1 MLLHITTAAPW
12 RVALA
17 AGTHVTPSLPTEG
30 FIHLSRPDQVA
41 LPANRLYAG
50 RDDLL
55 LLVIDPDRLDA
66 EVRWEP
72 GVPTDPGSMRFPHL
86 YGPLPVAAVTSVVP
100 WRPGPDGAFA
110 EPVGL
115 PAPSDGPGRARWF
128 DRSLAERRAPIVV
141 PVAVPPGA
149 IGCRDPR
156 VPSSY
161 EHNAVWL
168 TGAPSAAEVE
178 AAGDLVLGDAG
189 HRRVVLETAPA
200 ELDGWEVDEERILV
214 LPSSVGVDGPAEVVT
229 PVTSEVMAGL
239 WRPSWRRDLPGASE
253 AAIDDLVRREAFADA
268 HLRIVDLAVLGGD
281 GVPVAGTQL
290 RIDGATAA
298 IEAVLCDPDH
308 RGRGFA
314 TALVADAVRRA
325 REAGCDLVWL
335 LAYADDWPRRWYER
349 LGFVD
354 VGARW
359 VAHRRAAGDPRPP
372 VVGRRTPSGRT
383 A

>member
-17 AGTHVTPSLPTEG
+17 AGTHVTPSLHHDG
-30 FIHLSRPDQVA
+30 FVHLSRPDQVA

-72 GVPTDPGSMRFPHL
+72 GVPTDPESMRFPHL

-100 WRPGPDGAFA
+100 WRPGPDGTFA
-110 EPVGL
+110 EPTDL
-115 PAPSDGPGRARWF
+115 PAPGDRLARALRF
-128 DRSLAERRAPIVV
+128 DRSLGERRAPILV
-141 PVAVPPGA
+141 PVPGG
-149 IGCRDPR
+149 IGTRDPR
-156 VPSSY
+156 VPASY

-168 TGAPSAAEVE
+168 DGRPSAAEVE
-178 AAGDLVLGDAG
+178 AAGELVLADAT
-189 HRRVVLETAPA
+189 HRRVVLDAPPPA
-200 ELDGWEVDEERILV
+200 GLGWEVDEERILV
-214 LPSSVGVDGPAEVVT
+214 LDPEAPVAAPEGITVV
-229 PVTSEVMAGL
+229 PVTGEVMAGM
-239 WRPSWRRDLPGASE
+239 WGPSWRSSLPGVPD
-253 AAIDDLVRREAFADA
+253 AAVADLLRREAFADA
-268 HLRIVDLAVLGGD
+268 HLRIVDLAVLGPD

-298 IEAVLCDPDH
+298 IEAVLCDPEH
-308 RGRGFA
+308 RGRGLA
-314 TALVADAVRRA
+314 SALVADAVARA
-325 REAGCDLVWL
+325 RAAGCDLVWL
-335 LAYADDWPRRWYER
+335 LAYADDWPRHWYER

-359 VAHRRAAGDPRPP
+359 VAHRKAARAT
-372 VVGRRTPSGRT
+372 TPG
-383 A
+383 

>member
-1 MLLHITTAAPW
+1 VLLHITTAAPW

-17 AGTHVTPSLPTEG
+17 AGSHVTPSLRTEG

-55 LLVIDPDRLDA
+55 LLVIDPDRLTA

-72 GVPTDPGSMRFPHL
+72 GVPTDPESMRFPHL
-86 YGPLPVAAVTSVVP
+86 YGPLPVTAVTSVIP
-100 WRPGPDGAFA
+100 WRPGPDGTFA

-115 PAPSDGPGRARWF
+115 PDPSDALERARWF
-128 DRSLAERRAPIVV
+128 DRSLAERRAPILV
-141 PVAVPPGA
+141 PIADVPGIA
-149 IGCRDPR
+149 CRDPR
-156 VPSSY
+156 VPASY

-168 TGAPSAAEVE
+168 SGAPTAEEVE
-178 AAGDLVLGDAG
+178 AAGDLALGDAG
-189 HRRVVLETAPA
+189 HRRVVLETAPVG
-200 ELDGWEVDEERILV
+200 LDGWEVDEERVLV
-214 LPSSVGVDGPAEVVT
+214 LDPSAETTATPDVTVT

-239 WRPSWRRDLPGASE
+239 WGPSWRRDLPHASDE
-253 AAIDDLVRREAFADA
+253 AVGDLIRREPFANA
-268 HLRIVDLAVLGGD
+268 HLEIVDLAVLGAD

-308 RGRGFA
+308 RGRGYA
-314 TALVADAVRRA
+314 TALVATAIERA
-325 REAGCDLVWL
+325 RSAGCDQIWL
-335 LAYADDWPRRWYER
+335 IAYADDWPRRWYER

-359 VAHRRAAGDPRPP
+359 VAHRRATT
-372 VVGRRTPSGRT
+372 GRRGSS
-383 A
+383 

>member
-1 MLLHITTAAPW
+1 
-12 RVALA
+12 
-17 AGTHVTPSLPTEG
+17 
-30 FIHLSRPDQVA
+30 
-41 LPANRLYAG
+41 
-50 RDDLL
+50 
-55 LLVIDPDRLDA
+55 
-66 EVRWEP
+66 
-72 GVPTDPGSMRFPHL
+72 
-86 YGPLPVAAVTSVVP
+86 
-100 WRPGPDGAFA
+100 
-110 EPVGL
+110 
-115 PAPSDGPGRARWF
+115 
-128 DRSLAERRAPIVV
+128 
-141 PVAVPPGA
+141 
-149 IGCRDPR
+149 
-156 VPSSY
+156 
-161 EHNAVWL
+161 
-168 TGAPSAAEVE
+168 
-178 AAGDLVLGDAG
+178 
-189 HRRVVLETAPA
+189 
-200 ELDGWEVDEERILV
+200 
-214 LPSSVGVDGPAEVVT
+214 
-229 PVTSEVMAGL
+229 MAGL

>member
-1 MLLHITTAAPW
+1 MPADPLLHITTAAPW

-17 AGTHVTPSLPTEG
+17 AGSHVTPSLHADG

-55 LLVIDPDRLDA
+55 LLVIDPERLDA

-72 GVPTDPGSMRFPHL
+72 GVPTDPESMRFPHL
-86 YGPLPVAAVTSVVP
+86 YGPLPVAAVISVVP
-100 WRPGPDGAFA
+100 WRPGADGTFA
-110 EPVGL
+110 APVDL
-115 PAPSDGPGRARWF
+115 PAPDDVAARARRF
-128 DRSLAERRAPIVV
+128 DRSLAERRAPILV
-141 PVAVPPGA
+141 PLTSG
-149 IGCRDPR
+149 IGTRDPR
-156 VPSSY
+156 VPASY

-168 TGAPSAAEVE
+168 DGAPSASTIE
-178 AAGDLVLGDAG
+178 AAGDLVLGDVT
-189 HRRVVLETAPA
+189 HRRVVLDAAPTG
-200 ELDGWEVDEERILV
+200 LDGWEVDEERILV
-214 LPSSVGVDGPAEVVT
+214 LDPATAVTGPEDVTVV

-239 WRPSWRRDLPGASE
+239 WEPSWRRDLRGVPD
-253 AAIDDLVRREAFADA
+253 AAVADLIRREAFADA
-268 HLRIVDLAVLGGD
+268 HLRIVDLAVLGPD

-308 RGRGFA
+308 RGRGLA
-314 TALVADAVRRA
+314 GALVADAVARA
-325 REAGCDLVWL
+325 RAAGADLVWL
-335 LAYADDWPRRWYER
+335 LAYAEDWPRRWYER

-359 VAHRRAAGDPRPP
+359 VAHRRA
-372 VVGRRTPSGRT
+372 GRESP
-383 A
+383 